1 MKILILSNHI
11 AALPTINALFEKKWL
26 ECVVTSG
33 NQLIKN
39 EIHDF
44 CDLKGIACYEVIT
57 QTSFS
62 EQVHDLIISTKADL
76 VLVFGF
82 SKKIPNSLLDLPPL
96 GFFNVHFS
104 LLPAYRGPAPLFW
117 QIKNGETFTG
127 ITIHKISSSLD
138 SGPILHQQQVQLRA
152 EESFG
157 ALNHRLSLIAVS
169 IIAEA
174 FDMLNNNDYMLTDQN
189 EHLSFTLPSVNQ
201 QDLIIDWENQTAAEI
216 MNLVNACN
224 PVYNGAIAFLN
235 GQEVSIVEVSPAI
248 INDVSGEEPGTIV
261 FADGNYGLFVACKY
275 DSFLRI
281 NVVRNNESIL
291 SGHKLVALGVKTGA
305 RFSNNIQ
312 DQILNN

>member
-1 MKILILSNHI
+1 VKILILSNHI

-26 ECVVTSG
+26 EGVVTSG
-33 NQLIKN
+33 IKLIKN

-44 CDLKGIACYEVIT
+44 CDLKGIACYEIIAE
-57 QTSFS
+57 TSFS
-62 EQVHDLIISTKADL
+62 EQIHDLIISTKADL

-82 SKKIPNSLLDLPPL
+82 SKKISNSLLDLPPL

-127 ITIHKISSSLD
+127 ITIHKISSSFD
-138 SGPILHQQQVQLRA
+138 SGAILHQQQVQLRA

-174 FDMLNNNDYMLTDQN
+174 FNMLNNNDYMLTDQD

-201 QDLIIDWENQTAAEI
+201 RDLIIDWENQTAAEI

-224 PVYNGAIAFLN
+224 PIYSGAVTLLGN
-235 GQEVSIVEVSPAI
+235 QEVAIVEVSPAI
-248 INDVSGEEPGTIV
+248 INDIGAYEPGTIV
-261 FADGNYGLFVACKY
+261 YADANYGLFVACKY

-281 NVVRNNESIL
+281 NIVQTAEGIL
-291 SGHKLVALGVKTGA
+291 SGYKLIAIGIKAGERFKTC
-305 RFSNNIQ
+305 IQ
-312 DQILNN
+312 QEMAC